1 MYMFLVPRDNSFDL
15 FDNFLED
22 EFFKGHDFMPKK
34 ERSLMKTDIK
44 EQKDKYLLDIDLP
57 GFDKENI
64 HLSLDNGYLNIK
76 AKVNKEEKNKDDE
89 RYIRKERY
97 YGECSRSF
105 YVGDNIKEED
115 IKAEFKNGILCVEV
129 PKKQLE
135 NKAKEVK
142 QILIK

>member
-1 MYMFLVPRDNSFDL
+1 MFLVPKDNSFDL

-22 EFFKGHDFMPKK
+22 EFFRGHDFMPKK

-64 HLSLDNGYLNIK
+64 HLSLTDGYLNIK
-76 AKVNKEEKNKDDE
+76 AKVKKEENSKDDTK
-89 RYIRKERY
+89 YIRKERY

-115 IKAEFKNGILCVEV
+115 IKAEFKNGILCVEI
-129 PKKQLE
+129 PKKELE

-142 QILIK
+142 QIPIK